1 MRAPHTLRSWLLI
14 GPEERQ
20 RMKEP
25 KAEFIPALR
34 YRSLTGLYDPLV
46 RWALRENEFKTDLV
60 EQASV
65 APGHRV
71 LDLGCGTATLS
82 LIVKRTQ
89 PTAHVVGIDADSG
102 ILRIARQK
110 TEQSG
115 LAVNFQQA
123 MVSAIPYPDCSF
135 DRVLSSLLLHH
146 LSRTNRLRTLREAFR
161 VLQNDGELH
170 VADWGTPLNA
180 VSKMGFFFVR
190 MLDGFQNTRDNGRG
204 LLPDLFVEAGFRYVM
219 ETGRYT
225 TVFGDLVLY
234 AAKH

>member
-1 MRAPHTLRSWLLI
+1 
-14 GPEERQ
+14 
-20 RMKEP
+20 MKEP

-34 YRSLTGLYDPLV
+34 YRSLTSLYDPLV
-46 RWALRENEFKTDLV
+46 RWALRESEFKRDLA
-60 EQASV
+60 EQATV

-89 PTAHVVGIDADSG
+89 PTADVVGIDADSG
-102 ILRIARQK
+102 ILRIARQR

-115 LAVNFQQA
+115 LAVSFQQA

-146 LSRTNRLRTLREAFR
+146 LSRTNKLRTLREAFR

-170 VADWGTPLNA
+170 VADWGTPLHA

-190 MLDGFQNTRDNGRG
+190 MLDGFQNTRDNAQG
-204 LLPDLFVEAGFRYVM
+204 LLPDLFVEVGFRDVM

-234 AAKH
+234 AAKHQTRRLWT